1 MRQRLLF
8 RLMVGL
14 ILVLAMA
21 TNGIAASI
29 SGTLSYSGMQTG
41 RIYSEGIVYEGD
53 LTTTVN
59 FVDYFP
65 LNTSTRIYVPTRGDQ
80 QDLGRTYVNRVI
92 GTELI
97 NGTLTTKIGVTPEVK
112 GDGPDTYGSFS
123 NITNNGTS
131 VIFWGDDTF
140 TLDPPWELGLTN
152 DGDVIDPPP
161 TCMTDRCSQIITCGK
176 IISPHLIDL
185 MDVTVSGV
193 TYQNAL
199 IMNVLDPDF
208 PVKEVNFGLNTLG
221 FPELYMPN
229 SNYPLP
235 GAFTGI
241 EVYASGVG
249 MIATIDIDAA
259 TGDVTGI
266 IELQSI
272 ETNPLIGTWGY
283 GRLRHKSDDTWAT
296 KSGKITYSSDGTG
309 VNTYQYNDN
318 GILGSGTESFTYSV
332 DLNQDGSMIVIYTY
346 PDMTTE
352 TRRYVLSDDS
362 KMLIMDGT
370 DLPDRQRFR
379 VAIRMDTSKTYTN
392 ADFSG
397 DYYGIGYDY
406 DSEGT
411 NWPGYYVADSLIA
424 NANGS
429 GIMSETHTFNADGI
443 ITTFSWPPHSYSV
456 NPDGSVNVGSNA
468 FLSGDGKLIV
478 GASSNKTESWETVF
492 AMKKGDKSYCP
503 ADIAGT
509 WVSTGFSD
517 DNGNNFDVAFGSVS
531 CDNVGNC
538 KWVVKNQSD
547 GNVTYM
553 SGTVSLPVVASDGS
567 FGTYL
572 GDRAPYYAGAIGNN
586 GNTILFNLSFD
597 STGPQ
602 GLNHRGIAVGVK
614 CSNCSIDTDEDG
626 VPDATDNCPA
636 TPNPD
641 QQDTDSNGIGDACD
655 TTCNGKTVTIRG
667 TEGIDNIIGT
677 SGPDV
682 IDGMDG
688 DDSIDGLG
696 DNDVLCGGKGNDHL
710 IGGDG
715 KDRLFGEA
723 GNDILEGGNS
733 RDILDGGSGD
743 DTLKGQAGN
752 DTLRGGTGD
761 DTLNGGTKTDTC
773 DGGAHVVGDSAIN
786 CETVINVP

>member
-29 SGTLSYSGMQTG
+29 SGTLSYSGFQTG
-41 RIYSEGIVYEGD
+41 AIYSEGSIYGGYPPTSGYP
-53 LTTTVN
+53 TTTVN
-59 FVDYFP
+59 FADYFP
-65 LNTSTRIYVPTRGDQ
+65 LNASTRIYVTTRGDQ
-80 QDLGRTYVNRVI
+80 QDLGKTYVNRVI
-92 GTELI
+92 GTEQI
-97 NGTLTTKIGVTPEVK
+97 STTLTTKVGVFPTIEANA
-112 GDGPDTYGSFS
+112 PDTYASF
-123 NITNNGTS
+123 NNYTNNGTS
-131 VIFWGDDTF
+131 VKLWGGESF
-140 TLDPPWELGLTN
+140 TLDTPWEIGLLNDGEIVPPPFICGSNRCYQISECFYPNGLT
-152 DGDVIDPPP
+152 
-161 TCMTDRCSQIITCGK
+161 
-176 IISPHLIDL
+176 LINF
-185 MDVTVSGV
+185 MDITVSGV
-193 TYQNAL
+193 MYSDAL
-199 IMNVLDPDF
+199 VMIHLDPDYS
-208 PVKEVNFGLNTLG
+208 VKPVNFGTNTLG
-221 FPELYMPN
+221 FQESYLPY
-229 SNYPLP
+229 SNNPLP
-235 GAFTGI
+235 GAIDYIDVLAF
-241 EVYASGVG
+241 GVG
-249 MIATIDIDAA
+249 EIASIGVGVVTGDID
-259 TGDVTGI
+259 GI

-272 ETNPLIGTWGY
+272 EASPLIGTWGY

-509 WVSTGFSD
+509 WVLSGFGD
-517 DNGNNFDVAFGSVS
+517 DNGNSFNATFGSMN
-531 CDNVGNC
+531 CDSSGNC
-538 KWVVKNQSD
+538 NFTKKNQRD
-547 GNVTYM
+547 GNVTYE
-553 SGTVSLPVVASDGS
+553 SGTALLTVDNDGSGS
-567 FGTYL
+567 FGTSL
-572 GDRAPYYAGAIGNN
+572 GDLAPYYAGAIGNN
-586 GNTILFNLSFD
+586 GNSILMNVSFD

-602 GLNHRGIAVGVK
+602 GLNHRQINVGVK
-614 CSNCSIDTDEDG
+614 CSNCCNIGDPKLSFEEDDCAIKYNSVWNTYTCPSCSGGSLKYSRQTGARAEFTFNGTGIKWLVAKGPKMGKARVYLDG
-626 VPDATDNCPA
+626 VNMGLVDLYKSSISLVTLQKTGLAPGNHTVAIEVSGLKNPSATDKIIN
-636 TPNPD
+636 
-641 QQDTDSNGIGDACD
+641 
-655 TTCNGKTVTIRG
+655 
-667 TEGIDNIIGT
+667 IDVFE
-677 SGPDV
+677 V
-682 IDGMDG
+682 I
-688 DDSIDGLG
+688 
-696 DNDVLCGGKGNDHL
+696 
-710 IGGDG
+710 
-715 KDRLFGEA
+715 
-723 GNDILEGGNS
+723 
-733 RDILDGGSGD
+733 
-743 DTLKGQAGN
+743 
-752 DTLRGGTGD
+752 
-761 DTLNGGTKTDTC
+761 
-773 DGGAHVVGDSAIN
+773 
-786 CETVINVP
+786 P